1 MIKITKDELKQI
13 KKHKAYD
20 LNVAQG
26 QGASD
31 AELINLGNG
40 LFKIDAGEM
49 TDIQEFKGSLKD
61 CLDQIILAQRSTD
74 KRRLNDD
81 TLNTNTWEIQ
91 DL

>member
-1 MIKITKDELKQI
+1 MIKLTKDELKQI
-13 KKHKAYD
+13 KSHKAYD

-49 TDIQEFKGSLKD
+49 TDIPNFKGSLKD
-61 CLDQIILAQRSTD
+61 CLNQIILAQRSTD
-74 KRRLNDD
+74 KRRLNED